1 MFNFND
7 KQSFSQKINQI
18 YEKNNLYK
26 MILNFFETSLNIQN
40 YGAIPPMLKY
50 WIVHY
55 FLNSPLILIK
65 FVSKFVVCKVVY
77 FEAQC
82 ALRLRSPLT
91 FMAIKN
97 HAENNQNL
105 VVSFYET
112 GQSLLYVSDSRTSE
126 YTIFRAALT
135 VNQKNAKLWNNVG
148 HALEKQERWAE
159 ALEYFEKA
167 TRYSVMVLCSLI
179 SHHFS

>member
-40 YGAIPPMLKY
+40 CGAIPPMLKY

-91 FMAIKN
+91 FMAIKIMLKTIKILWSVFMK
-97 HAENNQNL
+97 L
-105 VVSFYET
+105 VKAFYMYLTPGHRSTLSFE
-112 GQSLLYVSDSRTSE
+112 LP
-126 YTIFRAALT
+126 
-135 VNQKNAKLWNNVG
+135 W
-148 HALEKQERWAE
+148 RW
-159 ALEYFEKA
+159 
-167 TRYSVMVLCSLI
+167 TRRMPNCGTMSGMP
-179 SHHFS
+179 